1 MVQQPN
7 RDNEEQ
13 EDYKGD
19 NKGHKRTD
27 TFSAKVANIRV
38 VCLSRS
44 FLFKARQNFGVPTK
58 ITVARYL
65 LQCRK

>member
-7 RDNEEQ
+7 RDNEKQ

-38 VCLSRS
+38 FGLSRS
-44 FLFKARQNFGVPTK
+44 FLFKALQYFGVSTK
-58 ITVARYL
+58 ITVAKYL